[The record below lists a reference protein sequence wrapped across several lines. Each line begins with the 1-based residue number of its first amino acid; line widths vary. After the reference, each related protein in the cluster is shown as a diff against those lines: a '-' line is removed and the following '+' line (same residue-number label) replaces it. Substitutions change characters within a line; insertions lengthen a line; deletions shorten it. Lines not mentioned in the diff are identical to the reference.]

1 MTPFAKSNS
10 SKVRCDVTCGVTGE
24 LSGNAGEGHSSV
36 RINLNLV
43 GMGGGMG

>member
-10 SKVRCDVTCGVTGE
+10 SRVRCDVMCVVTGE
-24 LSGNAGEGHSSV
+24 LGGNAGEGHSSV

-43 GMGGGMG
+43 KMG